1 LTTTAIEPQLYR
13 PTPPLETTNL
23 QVAML
28 EWCSYCQRFMRE
40 SAPYE
45 NFAITHGCCPEC
57 VSQHDDLLARR
68 AVQHGQFLRGIFQ
81 ELLDAGRHSDFSAG
95 MRTVEKA
102 IAQNCRP
109 VDILI
114 GMIAP
119 MLYEIGEEWKRG
131 VLSVEGEH
139 RFTAFCDKI
148 IGLVE
153 NTIARS
159 NAAPFVTRNASL
171 LFLMNAPGNRHLLGL
186 HILALWV
193 HGHGANVRIIEDNED
208 ISSLMNCI
216 AADKPKYLL
225 VSMALAEQ
233 CSRVAEIAR
242 TMQMLS
248 PSVRPR
254 IIVGGYAVKAGLIST
269 IPGAKLLSDINA
281 LQIA

>member
-1 LTTTAIEPQLYR
+1 MRAVSDEMLLTLSAAGAADDGAARISVAQGGPQAGGAVPVAVDGDAGRAILR
-13 PTPPLETTNL
+13 TIGA

-81 ELLDAGRHSDFSAG
+81 ELLDAGRHSNFSAA

-131 VLSVEGEH
+131 VLRVEGEH
-139 RFTAFCDKI
+139 RFCDKI

-153 NTIARS
+153 KTIARS
-159 NAAPFVTRNASL
+159 NAAPFVTRNARL
-171 LFLMNAPGNRHLLGL
+171 LFLMNATGNR
-186 HILALWV
+186 
-193 HGHGANVRIIEDNED
+193 
-208 ISSLMNCI
+208 ISSVYTSWHFGCM
-216 AADKPKYLL
+216 
-225 VSMALAEQ
+225 VTVQMSGS
-233 CSRVAEIAR
+233 SRIMKLSVA
-242 TMQMLS
+242 S
-248 PSVRPR
+248 
-254 IIVGGYAVKAGLIST
+254 
-269 IPGAKLLSDINA
+269 
-281 LQIA
+281 